1 MVGFTKLKGV
11 CASLAAL
18 LLLLSVVYVP
28 AALASGTEYYV
39 AKSDS
44 SGAVGDGTMAKPFRG
59 LAQAMEKVSNGDTL
73 VLTEDILHAEE
84 TPGGGFT
91 FKKSVTIK
99 GNSHTLTFR
108 GTELFFDADVN
119 FDSLSLSVVPNGTEQ
134 TNLWAQGHDL
144 SFANVTTKLTGVNQ
158 NDWRPIIYT
167 GSKTG
172 STTGKSTITI
182 SGGNSESRFKQI
194 VIGDAQAGSGMSA
207 TVVIDSQFAQV
218 DQGIQS
224 TTSGEVSVTS
234 KSSNV
239 KKFSGNVTN
248 PNESVIFDG
257 VKVYSADL
265 SGIDNVT
272 LKGTAEVTPTS
283 VSSSYGKFDIEE
295 GAQLLLNNANV
306 KEVNVGSIAGSGR
319 IVLGADS
326 TLKADSVDGAVT
338 VEARVWNDSD
348 REKLLAREFFT
359 ATTVNAEPKV
369 LVKKSGEETPVAK
382 NAEGKWLGAA
392 ESEQKPPTP
401 PAAPA
406 KIEFSAPKDPVVLPD
421 GQRVDAAYVYK
432 LLTPPAG
439 VTVGPEQ
446 SKPNTVVAD
455 GKYRGYLYTDSTK
468 LPAVNQF
475 GRFTINV
482 FFVDDVMN
490 TKQQLVVTL
499 VRNKPVKPEDT
510 SVTSEWIDSTEADA
524 KSCETKK
531 VKQTQTK
538 TNTTYVW
545 SDESGTW
552 LARTTQTSETRL
564 RDMNDAELQACAV
577 KPADIVETSEWA
589 DGTATSDWDY
599 TEHKV
604 TQYRTVVTTP
614 YKWDSTTHMYVPDP
628 DKAVSEKQS
637 QKRDMTSSEVKAG
650 TPRPQDVVAY
660 GAWSDIAG
668 SNDCASLTVKQTRTV
683 TTTSHVWNGAAKKWE
698 LDSEHAIVTQE
709 ERTRM
714 MNDQE
719 KQLCAPPAPTPK
731 EIGDITAPYSNVGA
745 GAHDPASCSIS
756 PYVKITQHDHVTFTL
771 TIDGKSVP
779 VEFDNG
785 VMTYEY
791 PYGSTAV
798 VKAAAEAG
806 YQFAGGVI
814 DETWQ
819 WTAPTRDSLNCTP
832 DQPQPDKPSEE
843 KPDTG
848 KPNPGTSDTTTGETA
863 ARAREPKIEQQ
874 AAAMRTSASS
884 LSETGTS
891 LGGVALLSMMLMLVA
906 AMILRV
912 KRNMR

>member
-1 MVGFTKLKGV
+1 MVGFAKLKGA
-11 CASLAAL
+11 CASFAAL
-18 LLLLSVVYVP
+18 LLLLSVVYAP

-44 SGAVGDGTMAKPFRG
+44 SGAVGDGTEANPFLG
-59 LAQAMEKVSNGDTL
+59 LAQAMGKVSDGDTL

-91 FKKSVTIK
+91 FKKKVTIK

-119 FDSLSLSVVPNGTEQ
+119 FDSLSLSVVPNGVEQ
-134 TNLWAQGHDL
+134 TNLWVQGHDV
-144 SFANVTTKLTGVNQ
+144 SFVNVTTKLTGVSQ

-172 STTGKSTITI
+172 NTVGHATITI
-182 SGGNSESRFKQI
+182 SGGDSESRFKQI
-194 VIGDAQAGSGMSA
+194 VIGDAQAGSGMGA

-239 KKFSGNVTN
+239 KKFSGNAAN
-248 PNESVIFDG
+248 PSESVIFDG
-257 VKVYSADL
+257 VKVYSVDL

-272 LKGTAEVTPTS
+272 LKGTAEVMPTS
-283 VSSSYGKFDIEE
+283 LSSSYGKFDIEND
-295 GAQLLLNNANV
+295 AQLLLDNANA
-306 KEVNVGSIAGSGR
+306 KEVNVGSITGSGR

-326 TLKADSVDGAVT
+326 TLTADRVDGAVT

-348 REKLLAREFFT
+348 RDKLLAREFFI
-359 ATTVNAEPKV
+359 ATTVNVEPKV
-369 LVKKSGEETPVAK
+369 LVKKFGEETIVAK
-382 NAEGKWLGAA
+382 NAEGKWIGAA

-401 PAAPA
+401 PAPPA
-406 KIEFSAPKDPVVLPD
+406 AIQFSAPEDPVVLSD
-421 GQRVDAAYVYK
+421 GQKVDATYVYK

-446 SKPNTVVAD
+446 SNPNTVVVD
-455 GKYRGYLYTDSTK
+455 GKYRGYLYTESTK

-475 GRFTINV
+475 GKFTIGV
-482 FFVDDVMN
+482 FFVDDVLK
-490 TKQQLVVTL
+490 TKQNLVVTL
-499 VRNKPVKPEDT
+499 VRNKPVRPEDT
-510 SVTSEWIDSTEADA
+510 STASEWIDSNEADA

-531 VKQTQTK
+531 VKQTRTK
-538 TNTTYVW
+538 TDTTYTW

-552 LARTTQTSETRL
+552 LAQTTHTSETRF
-564 RDMNDAELQACAV
+564 RDMTDAELQACAV
-577 KPADIVETSEWA
+577 KPADNVETSEWA
-589 DGTATSDWDY
+589 DGIATSDWDY
-599 TEHKV
+599 TAHKV

-614 YKWDSTTHMYVPDP
+614 YKWDSTAHAYVLDP
-628 DKAVSEKQS
+628 DNAVADNQS

-650 TPRPQDVVAY
+650 TPRPHDVVAP
-660 GAWSDIAG
+660 GTWSDIAN

-683 TTTSHVWNGAAKKWE
+683 TTTSHVWNDAAKRWE
-698 LDSEHAIVTQE
+698 LDGENAAVTSE

-719 KQLCAPPAPTPK
+719 KQRCAPPAPTPK
-731 EIGDITAPYSNVGA
+731 EIGDITVPYTNVGA
-745 GAHDPASCSIS
+745 GAHDPASCSVS

-771 TIDGKSVP
+771 TIDGKNVP

-785 VMTYEY
+785 MMRYEY

-798 VKAAAEAG
+798 VKATAEAG
-806 YQFAGGVI
+806 YQFTDGVI
-814 DETWQ
+814 EEKWQ

-832 DQPQPDKPSEE
+832 DKPQPDKPSGE

-848 KPNPGTSDTTTGETA
+848 KSNPGTSDTATGDTA
-863 ARAREPKIEQQ
+863 TRTREPKIEQQ
-874 AAAMRTSASS
+874 ASAIQTRTSS

-891 LGGVALLSMMLMLVA
+891 LGGVVLLSMLLMLTA